1 MNTLT
6 VCYCL
11 VTAGTLMKLVSQ
23 SEIERAKSD
32 VSERLQKMKDLLQRV
47 GTGGKLYQSSDDTKG
62 KLQEAKSRR
71 KPQPSLLISKEG
83 TRSTESFRGD
93 SGTATST
100 ASLPSESL
108 PVAPAQVDDNGR
120 REPTDT
126 PVFFVNSVAQAPV
139 QASSSNPRSQPRVRK
154 SCVDA
159 GTDPLD
165 SLMGSNSVEKLA
177 APMPSRQLGHEIET
191 QTTLPPAPATMIS
204 LTNRASEAQET
215 PVSLLQRVL
224 STEGIQTEPEP
235 QIDGDLIEKEMKKFL
250 LQHLSKGDDDAD
262 VFINNNVEIG
272 GGEDGEL
279 KYGGNQDDPADV
291 GETMESPRMEPIK
304 IAEQRQPPNPRSR
317 QGYRSFR
324 MPTSRPNSS
333 KAG

>member
-1 MNTLT
+1 MNILTL
-6 VCYCL
+6 CYCL
-11 VTAGTLMKLVSQ
+11 VAAGTLMKLVPQ

-47 GTGGKLYQSSDDTKG
+47 GIGGELHQPSDDTKV

-71 KPQPSLLISKEG
+71 KPQPSLLISKED

-100 ASLPSESL
+100 VSLLSES
-108 PVAPAQVDDNGR
+108 PSAVSTQVADNGR

-126 PVFFVNSVAQAPV
+126 PDFSVNSVAQAAA
-139 QASSSNPRSQPRVRK
+139 QAPSSKPRSQPLVRK

-165 SLMGSNSVEKLA
+165 SLMGSNSVERLTV
-177 APMPSRQLGHEIET
+177 PTPSRRLAHEIET
-191 QTTLPPAPATMIS
+191 QTTLPPAPVAMIS
-204 LTNRASEAQET
+204 LTNQASEAQEA

-250 LQHLSKGDDDAD
+250 LQHLPKGDDDAD

-272 GGEDGEL
+272 GSENGDL
-279 KYGGNQDDPADV
+279 KYGENQADV
-291 GETMESPRMEPIK
+291 GETVESPRMEPIK
-304 IAEQRQPPNPRSR
+304 IAEQRQPPNPHSR